1 VTPGPPDAV
10 VGPDAGTGAPGAPR
24 SGSRRASRQ
33 VVTVAGIPISALRW
47 EARQPRAVIVA
58 LHGGAASSGY
68 FDAPGQPRLSLL
80 RSGAALGFTVIA
92 LDRPGYGSS
101 APHADRMTDAAGR
114 VDLAYA
120 AVDRLL
126 AKRPRGAGV
135 LVLGHSMGCVLAL
148 RMAADERGAGLLGLA
163 IAGIG
168 REPQPGATAILG
180 GRARRGRGVGGAA
193 FRELIWGPGR
203 LYPARAAVG
212 IASPAPGYEGDE
224 VRDWPRDFPALAA
237 RVHVPVHYSLGDH
250 ERVWRAGPAGLADI
264 AALFTASPRVV
275 TQEQADGGHNLSL
288 GLSAMAYHLKV
299 LAFAEECVLARAR
312 GRAADSRGGPDGRS
326 GADGRRDGPASAPVS
341 LAGG

>member
-1 VTPGPPDAV
+1 VRCGRPVTPALPDAA
-10 VGPDAGTGAPGAPR
+10 PEAGIGAPGAPR

-58 LHGGAASSGY
+58 LHGGAASSAY

-80 RSGAALGFTVIA
+80 RSGAALGFTMIA

-101 APHADRMTDAAGR
+101 APYADRLADAAHR

-135 LVLGHSMGCVLAL
+135 LVLGHSMGCVLAVQ
-148 RMAADERGAGLLGLA
+148 MAADERGAGLLGLA
-163 IAGIG
+163 LAGIG
-168 REPQPGATAILG
+168 REHQAGVSAILG
-180 GRARRGRGVGGAA
+180 ARTRHGRGVGGTA
-193 FRELIWGPGR
+193 FRELIWGPDW

-212 IASPAPGYEGDE
+212 IASPAPGYEGAE

-237 RVHVPVHYSLGDH
+237 RVRVPVHYSLGDR

-264 AALFTASPRVV
+264 AALFTAAPRVV
-275 TQEQADGGHNLSL
+275 TQEQAGGGHNLSL
-288 GLSAMAYHLKV
+288 GLTAMAYHLKV
-299 LAFAEECVLARAR
+299 LAFAEECALAGTR
-312 GRAADSRGGPDGRS
+312 GTAGVSA
-326 GADGRRDGPASAPVS
+326 PAS
-341 LAGG
+341 LTGG